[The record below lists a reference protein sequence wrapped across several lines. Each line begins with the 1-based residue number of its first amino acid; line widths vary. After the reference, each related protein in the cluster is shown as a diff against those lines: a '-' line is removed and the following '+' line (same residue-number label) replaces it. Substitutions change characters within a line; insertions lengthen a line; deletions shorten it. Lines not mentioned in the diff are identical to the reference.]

1 MQVAAH
7 CKQKDDENRLISRPV
22 KASESVGHTY
32 EKLKSLMP
40 TMEAVACWWW
50 P

>member
-7 CKQKDDENRLISRPV
+7 CKQSRRMMKIDMISRPV
-22 KASESVGHTY
+22 KASKSVGQTY

-40 TMEAVACWWW
+40 TMEAVVC
-50 P
+50 